1 MKLTDDLLTQLV
13 NEALD
18 RVDEKKIP
26 VNIGRAPS
34 SANIDN
40 IASGSFDLDS
50 YDKLPGKSK
59 KDAAAALKSLTSR
72 DGTASNLTSDD
83 IKNAV
88 AIAATD
94 KKPIAALGRI
104 KQHTGDPQLKASIE
118 AELEKYATGKQ
129 GSETGTVSGAE
140 KVTPFDIEKAKSF
153 TFPRVTSSDA
163 TLTAGA
169 FLGSQN
175 ELMRSIFTKGT
186 IKERL
191 EEMAAVSKK
200 VLRVKDESLPKDAR
214 KSLQYS
220 MFIDLCN
227 HYINESAQAS
237 GGYLFEALCAQ
248 ICGGKVV
255 GGSNGV
261 ADFVTDNGSKGST
274 KLYGS
279 WAGIKQ
285 SVADEKWQV
294 GQAIHYVIGM
304 RKKGKVTEELEEG
317 EKFVNVGLH
326 YIVVTKTDQN
336 KDIGPFTTT
345 NADKTI
351 LSIQKAP
358 IKRGNQVEII
368 KDANPAD
375 AFVGDLVLYSG
386 KNSFKEELKTQI
398 AADQSGTK
406 EAHDAMEEFFKS
418 LFKAEENTKK
428 YIATSDADV
437 ALRSGDEAQK
447 EYDNAGALLK
457 KIITLLKMDT
467 VQTAPAEPAQAS
479 QAQPDTAQATQ
490 VQAEN
495 LKLTEELLDKL
506 IKAVI
511 L

>member
-1 MKLTDDLLTQLV
+1 MKLTDELLTQLV
-13 NEALD
+13 NEELA
-18 RVDEKKIP
+18 RVDEKQIP
-26 VNIGRAPS
+26 VNIGRTPN

-59 KDAAAALKSLTSR
+59 KDTAAALKSLTSR
-72 DGTASNLTSDD
+72 DGEASNLTSDD
-83 IKNAV
+83 IENAI

-94 KKPIAALGRI
+94 KKPISALGRI
-104 KQHTGDPQLKASIE
+104 KQYTKDSELKTSIE
-118 AELEKYATGKQ
+118 KELDKYTKGKK
-129 GSETGTVSGAE
+129 GSKAGTVRGIAI
-140 KVTPFDIEKAKSF
+140 TPFDIEKAKSF

-175 ELMRSIFTKGT
+175 ELMKSIFTKGT

-200 VLRVKDESLPKDAR
+200 VLRVDKESLPKDAR

-227 HYINESAQAS
+227 HYINESAQTS

-261 ADFVTDNGSKGST
+261 ADFVTDDGSKGST
-274 KLYGS
+274 KLYGD
-279 WAGIKQ
+279 WKGIKQ
-285 SVADEKWQV
+285 SVADEKWKV
-294 GQAIHYVIGM
+294 GQAIHYVIGIK
-304 RKKGKVTEELEEG
+304 KKGKVTEELKEG
-317 EKFVNVGLH
+317 EKFVNVSLH
-326 YIVVTKTDQN
+326 YIVVTKTDQSN
-336 KDIGPFTTT
+336 DIGTFTTT
-345 NADKTI
+345 SADKTI

-358 IKRGNQVEII
+358 IQRGKHVEII

-386 KNSFKEELKTQI
+386 ENSFKEQLRTQMTG
-398 AADQSGTK
+398 DKSGTK
-406 EAHDAMEEFFKS
+406 EAHDNMEKFFKS

-428 YIATSDADV
+428 YIATSDANV
-437 ALRSGDEAQK
+437 ALNAGNEAQK
-447 EYDNAGALLK
+447 EYDNAGAFLK
-457 KIITLLKMDT
+457 KIIALLKMDT
-467 VQTAPAEPAQAS
+467 GEAAPAAPAQAS

-490 VQAEN
+490 VQTEN

>member
-1 MKLTDDLLTQLV
+1 MKLTDKLLTQLV
-13 NEALD
+13 NEELG

-26 VNIGRAPS
+26 VDIGRTPS
-34 SANIDN
+34 SANIDS
-40 IASGSFDLDS
+40 ITSGSFGLDS

-59 KDAAAALKSLTSR
+59 KDTAAALKSLTSR
-72 DGTASNLTSDD
+72 DGKASNLTSGD

-88 AIAATD
+88 AIAATE
-94 KKPIAALGRI
+94 KIPIATLGRI
-104 KQHTGDPQLKASIE
+104 KQHTGDPELKTSIE
-118 AELEKYATGKQ
+118 KELDKYTKGKK
-129 GSETGTVSGAE
+129 GSKAGTVRGIAI
-140 KVTPFDIEKAKSF
+140 TPFDIEKAKSF

-175 ELMRSIFTKGT
+175 ELMKSIFTKGT

-200 VLRVKDESLPKDAR
+200 VLRVDKESLPKDAR

-227 HYINESAQAS
+227 HYINESAQTS

-261 ADFVTDNGSKGST
+261 ADFVTDDGSKGST
-274 KLYGS
+274 KLYGD
-279 WAGIKQ
+279 WKGIKQ
-285 SVADEKWQV
+285 SVADEKWKV
-294 GQAIHYVIGM
+294 GQAIHYVIGIK
-304 RKKGKVTEELEEG
+304 KKGKVTEELKEG
-317 EKFVNVGLH
+317 EKFVNVSLH
-326 YIVVTKTDQN
+326 YIVVTKTDQSN
-336 KDIGPFTTT
+336 DIGTFTTT
-345 NADKTI
+345 SADKTI

-358 IKRGNQVEII
+358 IQRGKHVEII

-386 KNSFKEELKTQI
+386 ENSFKEQLRTQMTG
-398 AADQSGTK
+398 DKSGTK
-406 EAHDAMEEFFKS
+406 EAHDNMEKFFKS

-428 YIATSDADV
+428 YIATSDANV
-437 ALRSGDEAQK
+437 ALNAGNEAQK
-447 EYDNAGALLK
+447 EYDNAGAFLK
-457 KIITLLKMDT
+457 KIIALLKMDT
-467 VQTAPAEPAQAS
+467 GEAAPAAPAQAS

-490 VQAEN
+490 VQTEN